1 MKGFLVLQ
9 GERIGKTHDLTLLNQ
24 KCSSFD
30 NDFVTVADDCLMLT
44 DYGVNVRYPFPLEI
58 TEADMRLAIKS
69 AINIRDF
76 VRQKVGKL

>member
-1 MKGFLVLQ
+1 
-9 GERIGKTHDLTLLNQ
+9 
-24 KCSSFD
+24 
-30 NDFVTVADDCLMLT
+30 MLT